1 MPFQRVTRSGGRRKE
16 KDVKVS
22 REDRLEA
29 RRQRRDVT
37 LAKALMS
44 SPSKDE
50 QSDASAAVAVDEH
63 GNPIEQPEEQ
73 APPVVYVSWSLARFQ
88 LTCVT
93 DRN

>member
-1 MPFQRVTRSGGRRKE
+1 MTRSGGRRRE

-29 RRQRRDVT
+29 RRQRRDVN

-50 QSDASAAVAVDEH
+50 QSETSVAIAVDEQ
-63 GNPIEQPEEQ
+63 GNPIEQPQEQ
-73 APPVVYVSWSLARFQ
+73 APPVM
-88 LTCVT
+88 
-93 DRN
+93 